1 MVKESYIIKNRK
13 RSRRRA
19 AIRKH
24 LTGTAQ
30 RPRMVVFRSLKNIYA
45 QIIDDT
51 TGKTLCSLSTISKN
65 FKPASGV
72 KKTEVSFMLG
82 QSLGDIALASGITQ
96 VAFDRAGYK
105 YHGRVKALAD
115 GARKSGLVF

>member
-24 LTGTAQ
+24 LYGTSQ

-45 QIIDDT
+45 QIIDDE
-51 TGKTLCSLSTISKN
+51 TGKTLCALSTISKGLTLE
-65 FKPASGV
+65 PG
-72 KKTEVSFMLG
+72 KKTEISFKIG
-82 QSLGDIALASGITQ
+82 QALGDMAIAKGITK
-96 VAFDRAGYK
+96 VAFDRGGYK